1 MLKKLLAKCLVL
13 FLILPLMSSCSAE
26 NSSETILV
34 PGTANMV
41 VKVQVGRILNNTT
54 FQTAYDE
61 LAKKNPELPQTL
73 NEVLNQLAQKTGFDF
88 SSISTAVFFSDIE
101 STSPKQNTYSG
112 MIASGTFNESTLIA
126 KIEQETQQK
135 LTTSDYK
142 GLKVYAG
149 AQNKFEMVFLS
160 QSQLAFGTP
169 QAIRDVVD
177 VSKRDKPALNQSII
191 ETLNR
196 LSPALI
202 VGASVPPESVL
213 NQFGKEVPVPQQ
225 TPLAL
230 NSFQDIDN
238 IGFSIDQPSISLSV
252 RLDLHFSNATSAQ
265 DAKDTITGFILVAK
279 GTSQNANVKT
289 ALGNIQ
295 LSMTDSW
302 LSIRDIVTPA
312 DIGNLTGSMQTQK

>member
-1 MLKKLLAKCLVL
+1 MLKKLLASSLVL
-13 FLILPLMSSCSAE
+13 FLILPLMISCSAE
-26 NSSETILV
+26 NASETILV

-41 VKVQVGRILNNTT
+41 VKVLVGKILNNTT

-73 NEVLNQLAQKTGFDF
+73 NEVLNQLVQKTGFDF
-88 SSISTAVFFSDIE
+88 ASISTAVFFSDIE

-112 MIASGTFNESTLIA
+112 MIASGTFNESTFIA
-126 KIEQETQQK
+126 RIEQETQQK

-142 GLKVYAG
+142 GLTVYAG
-149 AQNKFEMVFLS
+149 AQNEFEMVFLS

-169 QAIRDVVD
+169 LAIRDVVD
-177 VSKRDKPALNQSII
+177 VSKRDKPALNGSII
-191 ETLNR
+191 DTLNR
-196 LSPALI
+196 FGPALI

-213 NQFGKEVPVPQQ
+213 NQLGKEVPVPQKI
-225 TPLAL
+225 TLSL
-230 NSFQDIDN
+230 NSLQDIDN

-252 RLDLHFSNATSAQ
+252 RLDLHFSNATSAR

-289 ALGNIQ
+289 ALGKIEV
-295 LSMTDSW
+295 SMTDSW